1 MITTENLTV
10 RFGKE
15 ALFENVNIKFAPGN
29 CYGLIGA
36 NGAGKSTLIKLLL
49 KELEPTEGTIT
60 INNKKLNKIKRR
72 QIPKFRRNI
81 GVVFQ
86 DFRLLKDRNIYDNVA
101 FGLRNNVYSNV
112 YDLGVMEMMEEYG
125 FDEEEVDNVI
135 KYLAKFDRPRDVKK
149 AAIEYFKDLSV
160 TESIKE
166 ELKEIAK
173 EQAKAHNYKELLE
186 EILVRHDVA
195 VKLKGD
201 SYKDTV
207 KMMLEDTAELDV
219 YQKMLNRIS
228 KRQFKEEVIKNEV
241 TKALKL
247 VNLEGYE
254 KRQINQ
260 LSGGQMQRI
269 AIARA
274 IVNKPRI
281 LLLDEP
287 LSALDLKL
295 RKKMR
300 LELKELQQKLGITFI
315 FVTHDQEEAMVMSD
329 TIIVMNGGK
338 IQQIG
343 RPEDIYNTP
352 TNRFVA
358 SFIGEA
364 NIIPGVYSDKRRL
377 TMLNKTFKVSSLDL
391 EVGDKVYI
399 IVEKEDF
406 DVAPLESAKLIG
418 HVRSV
423 KFQVNSYIM
432 DVEVNG
438 TVIHVSSED
447 KFSVGDDCIAI
458 KSGTYDLALKYQQAS
473 SDILIENNLMADGH
487 GGVVFGSESSGGI
500 KNIIVRRCLFENT
513 DRGLR
518 IKTRRGRGN
527 VGQIDNIT
535 FDDIVM
541 NNVLTPFVINSYY
554 NMGPKGGHEEYVW
567 TTKALPVDEYTPV
580 LGAFHFSNMVCND
593 VSIAAGVFLGL
604 AEMPIKL
611 VSFEN
616 VSFSYNK
623 EALEGIPCMM
633 EHPYKMKRVGIFC
646 LNVEKLETKNVTFDG
661 VLGDEIIKEWTR

>member
-1 MITTENLTV
+1 MARTLVELKGIRKAYGDNVILEDFDMSINENEFVTLLGPSGCGKTTSLRIIGGFETMQEGQLLLDGEEIGMLPSHKRPINTV
-10 RFGKE
+10 FQRY
-15 ALFENVNIKFAPGN
+15 ALFPH
-29 CYGLIGA
+29 L
-36 NGAGKSTLIKLLL
+36 
-49 KELEPTEGTIT
+49 
-60 INNKKLNKIKRR
+60 
-72 QIPKFRRNI
+72 
-81 GVVFQ
+81 
-86 DFRLLKDRNIYDNVA
+86 NIYDNVA

-166 ELKEIAK
+166 ELKEITK

-377 TMLNKTFKVSSLDL
+377 TMLNKTFNVSSLDL

-447 KFSVGDDCIAI
+447 KFSVGDEIGFTISPNNIYVESITEKKEKILANYDGANILEGSFIGENVFNFLGADFDTYITTFEPGEHVNAVIRPEDFDLVLDDPDSAI
-458 KSGTYDLALKYQQAS
+458 LQ
-473 SDILIENNLMADGH
+473 
-487 GGVVFGSESSGGI
+487 GVVTKSVFTGI
-500 KNIIVRRCLFENT
+500 HFEMHVLCEGMDLLVEDYQNVE
-513 DRGLR
+513 
-518 IKTRRGRGN
+518 
-527 VGQIDNIT
+527 VGQRIGLKID
-535 FDDIVM
+535 
-541 NNVLTPFVINSYY
+541 SYEI
-554 NMGPKGGHEEYVW
+554 H
-567 TTKALPVDEYTPV
+567 
-580 LGAFHFSNMVCND
+580 
-593 VSIAAGVFLGL
+593 
-604 AEMPIKL
+604 
-611 VSFEN
+611 
-616 VSFSYNK
+616 
-623 EALEGIPCMM
+623 MM
-633 EHPYKMKRVGIFC
+633 KSE
-646 LNVEKLETKNVTFDG
+646 D
-661 VLGDEIIKEWTR
+661 

>member
-1 MITTENLTV
+1 MARTLVELKGIRKAYGDNVILEDFDMSINENEFVTLLGPSGCGKTTSLRIIGGFETMQEGQLLLDGEEIGMLPSHKRPINTV
-10 RFGKE
+10 FQRY
-15 ALFENVNIKFAPGN
+15 ALFPH
-29 CYGLIGA
+29 L
-36 NGAGKSTLIKLLL
+36 
-49 KELEPTEGTIT
+49 
-60 INNKKLNKIKRR
+60 
-72 QIPKFRRNI
+72 
-81 GVVFQ
+81 
-86 DFRLLKDRNIYDNVA
+86 NIYDNVA

-166 ELKEIAK
+166 ELKEITK

-438 TVIHVSSED
+438 AVIHVSSED
-447 KFSVGDDCIAI
+447 KFSVGDEIGFTISPNNIYVESITEKKEKILANYDGANILEGSFIGENVFNFLGADFDTYITTFEPGEHVNAVIRPEDFDLVLDDPDSAI
-458 KSGTYDLALKYQQAS
+458 LQ
-473 SDILIENNLMADGH
+473 
-487 GGVVFGSESSGGI
+487 GVVTKSVFTGI
-500 KNIIVRRCLFENT
+500 HFEMHVLCEGMDLLVEDYQNVE
-513 DRGLR
+513 
-518 IKTRRGRGN
+518 
-527 VGQIDNIT
+527 VGQRIGLKID
-535 FDDIVM
+535 
-541 NNVLTPFVINSYY
+541 SYEI
-554 NMGPKGGHEEYVW
+554 H
-567 TTKALPVDEYTPV
+567 
-580 LGAFHFSNMVCND
+580 
-593 VSIAAGVFLGL
+593 
-604 AEMPIKL
+604 
-611 VSFEN
+611 
-616 VSFSYNK
+616 
-623 EALEGIPCMM
+623 MM
-633 EHPYKMKRVGIFC
+633 KSE
-646 LNVEKLETKNVTFDG
+646 D
-661 VLGDEIIKEWTR
+661 

>member
-1 MITTENLTV
+1 MARTLVELKGIRKAYGDNVILEDFDMSINENEFVTLLGPSGCGKTTSLRIIGGFETMQEGQLLLDGEEIGMLPSHKRPINTV
-10 RFGKE
+10 FQRY
-15 ALFENVNIKFAPGN
+15 ALFPH
-29 CYGLIGA
+29 L
-36 NGAGKSTLIKLLL
+36 
-49 KELEPTEGTIT
+49 
-60 INNKKLNKIKRR
+60 
-72 QIPKFRRNI
+72 
-81 GVVFQ
+81 
-86 DFRLLKDRNIYDNVA
+86 NIYDNVA

-149 AAIEYFKDLSV
+149 AAIEYFKNLSV

-166 ELKEIAK
+166 ELKEITK

-186 EILVRHDVA
+186 EIIVRHDVA

-447 KFSVGDDCIAI
+447 KFSVGDEIGFTISPNNIYVESITEKKEKILANYDGANILEGSFIGENVFNFLGADFDTYITTFEPGEHVNAVIRPEDFDLVLDDPDSAI
-458 KSGTYDLALKYQQAS
+458 LQ
-473 SDILIENNLMADGH
+473 
-487 GGVVFGSESSGGI
+487 GVVTKSVFTGI
-500 KNIIVRRCLFENT
+500 HFEMHVLCEGMDLLVEDYQNVE
-513 DRGLR
+513 
-518 IKTRRGRGN
+518 
-527 VGQIDNIT
+527 VGQRIGLKID
-535 FDDIVM
+535 
-541 NNVLTPFVINSYY
+541 SYEI
-554 NMGPKGGHEEYVW
+554 H
-567 TTKALPVDEYTPV
+567 
-580 LGAFHFSNMVCND
+580 
-593 VSIAAGVFLGL
+593 
-604 AEMPIKL
+604 
-611 VSFEN
+611 
-616 VSFSYNK
+616 
-623 EALEGIPCMM
+623 MM
-633 EHPYKMKRVGIFC
+633 KSE
-646 LNVEKLETKNVTFDG
+646 D
-661 VLGDEIIKEWTR
+661 

>member
-1 MITTENLTV
+1 MARTLVELKGIRKAYGDNVILEDFDMSINENEFVTLLGPSGCGKTTSLRIIGGFETMQEGQLLLDGEEIGMLPSHKRPINTV
-10 RFGKE
+10 FQRY
-15 ALFENVNIKFAPGN
+15 ALFPH
-29 CYGLIGA
+29 L
-36 NGAGKSTLIKLLL
+36 
-49 KELEPTEGTIT
+49 
-60 INNKKLNKIKRR
+60 
-72 QIPKFRRNI
+72 
-81 GVVFQ
+81 
-86 DFRLLKDRNIYDNVA
+86 NIYDNVA

-166 ELKEIAK
+166 ELNEITK

-219 YQKMLNRIS
+219 YQKMLKRIS

-447 KFSVGDDCIAI
+447 KFSVGDEIGFTISPNNIYVESITEKKEKILANYDGANILEGSFIGENVFNFLGADFDTYITTFEPGEHVNAVIRPEDFDLVLDDPDSAI
-458 KSGTYDLALKYQQAS
+458 LQ
-473 SDILIENNLMADGH
+473 
-487 GGVVFGSESSGGI
+487 GVVTKSVFTGI
-500 KNIIVRRCLFENT
+500 HFEMHVLCEGMDLLVEDYQNVE
-513 DRGLR
+513 
-518 IKTRRGRGN
+518 
-527 VGQIDNIT
+527 VGQRIGLKID
-535 FDDIVM
+535 
-541 NNVLTPFVINSYY
+541 SYEI
-554 NMGPKGGHEEYVW
+554 H
-567 TTKALPVDEYTPV
+567 
-580 LGAFHFSNMVCND
+580 
-593 VSIAAGVFLGL
+593 
-604 AEMPIKL
+604 
-611 VSFEN
+611 
-616 VSFSYNK
+616 
-623 EALEGIPCMM
+623 MM
-633 EHPYKMKRVGIFC
+633 KSE
-646 LNVEKLETKNVTFDG
+646 D
-661 VLGDEIIKEWTR
+661 

>member
-1 MITTENLTV
+1 MARTLVELKGIRKAYGDNVILEDFDMSINENEFVTLLGPSGCGKTTSLRIIGGFETMQEGQLLLDGEEIGMLPSHKRPINTV
-10 RFGKE
+10 FQRY
-15 ALFENVNIKFAPGN
+15 ALFPH
-29 CYGLIGA
+29 L
-36 NGAGKSTLIKLLL
+36 
-49 KELEPTEGTIT
+49 
-60 INNKKLNKIKRR
+60 
-72 QIPKFRRNI
+72 
-81 GVVFQ
+81 
-86 DFRLLKDRNIYDNVA
+86 NIYDNVA

-166 ELKEIAK
+166 ELKEITK

-447 KFSVGDDCIAI
+447 KFSVGDEIGFTISPNNIYVESITEKKEKILANYDGANILEGSFIGENVFNFLGADFDTYITTFEPGEHVNAVIRPEDFDLVLDDPDSAI
-458 KSGTYDLALKYQQAS
+458 LQ
-473 SDILIENNLMADGH
+473 
-487 GGVVFGSESSGGI
+487 GVVTKTVFTGI
-500 KNIIVRRCLFENT
+500 HFEMHVLCEGMDLLVEDYQNVE
-513 DRGLR
+513 
-518 IKTRRGRGN
+518 
-527 VGQIDNIT
+527 VGQRIGLKID
-535 FDDIVM
+535 
-541 NNVLTPFVINSYY
+541 SYEI
-554 NMGPKGGHEEYVW
+554 H
-567 TTKALPVDEYTPV
+567 
-580 LGAFHFSNMVCND
+580 
-593 VSIAAGVFLGL
+593 
-604 AEMPIKL
+604 
-611 VSFEN
+611 
-616 VSFSYNK
+616 
-623 EALEGIPCMM
+623 MM
-633 EHPYKMKRVGIFC
+633 KSE
-646 LNVEKLETKNVTFDG
+646 D
-661 VLGDEIIKEWTR
+661 

>member
-1 MITTENLTV
+1 MARTLVELKGIRKAYGDNVILEDFDMSINENEFVTLLGPSGCGKTTSLRIIGGFETMQEGQLLLDGEEIGMLPSHKRPINTV
-10 RFGKE
+10 FQRY
-15 ALFENVNIKFAPGN
+15 ALFPH
-29 CYGLIGA
+29 L
-36 NGAGKSTLIKLLL
+36 
-49 KELEPTEGTIT
+49 
-60 INNKKLNKIKRR
+60 
-72 QIPKFRRNI
+72 
-81 GVVFQ
+81 
-86 DFRLLKDRNIYDNVA
+86 NIYDNVA

-166 ELKEIAK
+166 ELKEITK
-173 EQAKAHNYKELLE
+173 KQAKAHNYKELLE

-228 KRQFKEEVIKNEV
+228 KRQFKENVIKNEV

-447 KFSVGDDCIAI
+447 KFSVGDEIGFTISPNNIYVESITEKKEKILANYDGANILEGSFIGENVFNFLGADFDTYITTFEPGEHVNAVIRPEDFDLVLDDPDSAI
-458 KSGTYDLALKYQQAS
+458 LQ
-473 SDILIENNLMADGH
+473 
-487 GGVVFGSESSGGI
+487 GVVTKSVFTGI
-500 KNIIVRRCLFENT
+500 HFEMHVLCEGMDLLVEDYQNVE
-513 DRGLR
+513 
-518 IKTRRGRGN
+518 
-527 VGQIDNIT
+527 VGQRIGLKID
-535 FDDIVM
+535 
-541 NNVLTPFVINSYY
+541 SYEI
-554 NMGPKGGHEEYVW
+554 H
-567 TTKALPVDEYTPV
+567 
-580 LGAFHFSNMVCND
+580 
-593 VSIAAGVFLGL
+593 
-604 AEMPIKL
+604 
-611 VSFEN
+611 
-616 VSFSYNK
+616 
-623 EALEGIPCMM
+623 MM
-633 EHPYKMKRVGIFC
+633 KSE
-646 LNVEKLETKNVTFDG
+646 D
-661 VLGDEIIKEWTR
+661 

>member
-1 MITTENLTV
+1 MARTLVELKGIRKAYGDNVILEDFDMSINENEFVTLLGPSGCGKTTSLRIIGGFETMQEGQLLLDGEEIGMLPSHKRPINTV
-10 RFGKE
+10 FQRY
-15 ALFENVNIKFAPGN
+15 ALFPH
-29 CYGLIGA
+29 L
-36 NGAGKSTLIKLLL
+36 
-49 KELEPTEGTIT
+49 
-60 INNKKLNKIKRR
+60 
-72 QIPKFRRNI
+72 
-81 GVVFQ
+81 
-86 DFRLLKDRNIYDNVA
+86 NIYDNVA

-166 ELKEIAK
+166 ELKEITK

-447 KFSVGDDCIAI
+447 KFSVSDEIGFTISPNNIYVESITEKKEKILANYDGANILEGSFIGENVFNFLGADFDTYITTFEPGEHVNAVIRPEDFDLVLDDPDSAI
-458 KSGTYDLALKYQQAS
+458 LQ
-473 SDILIENNLMADGH
+473 
-487 GGVVFGSESSGGI
+487 GVVTKSVFTGI
-500 KNIIVRRCLFENT
+500 HFEMHVLCEGMDLLVEDYQNVE
-513 DRGLR
+513 
-518 IKTRRGRGN
+518 
-527 VGQIDNIT
+527 VGQRIGLKID
-535 FDDIVM
+535 
-541 NNVLTPFVINSYY
+541 SYEI
-554 NMGPKGGHEEYVW
+554 H
-567 TTKALPVDEYTPV
+567 
-580 LGAFHFSNMVCND
+580 
-593 VSIAAGVFLGL
+593 
-604 AEMPIKL
+604 
-611 VSFEN
+611 
-616 VSFSYNK
+616 
-623 EALEGIPCMM
+623 MM
-633 EHPYKMKRVGIFC
+633 KSE
-646 LNVEKLETKNVTFDG
+646 D
-661 VLGDEIIKEWTR
+661 

>member
-1 MITTENLTV
+1 MARTLVELKGIRKAYGDNVILEDFDMSINENEFVTLLGPSGCGKTTSLRIIGGFETMQEGQLLLDGEEIGMLPSHKRPINTV
-10 RFGKE
+10 FQRY
-15 ALFENVNIKFAPGN
+15 ALFPH
-29 CYGLIGA
+29 L
-36 NGAGKSTLIKLLL
+36 
-49 KELEPTEGTIT
+49 
-60 INNKKLNKIKRR
+60 
-72 QIPKFRRNI
+72 
-81 GVVFQ
+81 
-86 DFRLLKDRNIYDNVA
+86 NIYDNVA

-149 AAIEYFKDLSV
+149 AAIEYFEDLSV

-166 ELKEIAK
+166 ELKEITK

-228 KRQFKEEVIKNEV
+228 KCQFKEEVIKNEV

-447 KFSVGDDCIAI
+447 KFSVGDEIGFTISPNNIYVESITEKKEKILANYDGANILEGSFIGENVFNFLGADFDTYITTFEPGEHVNAVIRPEDFDLVLDDPDSAI
-458 KSGTYDLALKYQQAS
+458 LQ
-473 SDILIENNLMADGH
+473 
-487 GGVVFGSESSGGI
+487 GVVTKSVFTGI
-500 KNIIVRRCLFENT
+500 HFEMHVLCEGMDLLVEDYQNVE
-513 DRGLR
+513 
-518 IKTRRGRGN
+518 
-527 VGQIDNIT
+527 VGQRIGLKID
-535 FDDIVM
+535 
-541 NNVLTPFVINSYY
+541 SYEI
-554 NMGPKGGHEEYVW
+554 H
-567 TTKALPVDEYTPV
+567 
-580 LGAFHFSNMVCND
+580 
-593 VSIAAGVFLGL
+593 
-604 AEMPIKL
+604 
-611 VSFEN
+611 
-616 VSFSYNK
+616 
-623 EALEGIPCMM
+623 MM
-633 EHPYKMKRVGIFC
+633 KSE
-646 LNVEKLETKNVTFDG
+646 D
-661 VLGDEIIKEWTR
+661 

>member
-1 MITTENLTV
+1 MARTLVELKGIRKAYGDNVILEDFDMSINENEFVTLLGPSGCGKTTSLRIIGGFETMQEGQLLLDGEEIGMLPSHKRPINTV
-10 RFGKE
+10 FQRY
-15 ALFENVNIKFAPGN
+15 ALFPH
-29 CYGLIGA
+29 L
-36 NGAGKSTLIKLLL
+36 
-49 KELEPTEGTIT
+49 
-60 INNKKLNKIKRR
+60 
-72 QIPKFRRNI
+72 
-81 GVVFQ
+81 
-86 DFRLLKDRNIYDNVA
+86 NIYDNVA

-149 AAIEYFKDLSV
+149 TAIEYFKDLSV

-166 ELKEIAK
+166 ELKEITK

-329 TIIVMNGGK
+329 TIIVMNCGK

-447 KFSVGDDCIAI
+447 KFSVGDEIGFTISPNNIYVESITEKKEKILANYDGANILEGSFIGENVFNFLGADFDTYITTFEPGEHVNAVIRPEDFDLVLDDPDSAI
-458 KSGTYDLALKYQQAS
+458 LQ
-473 SDILIENNLMADGH
+473 
-487 GGVVFGSESSGGI
+487 GVVTKSVFTGI
-500 KNIIVRRCLFENT
+500 HFEMHVLCEGMDLLVEDYQNVE
-513 DRGLR
+513 
-518 IKTRRGRGN
+518 
-527 VGQIDNIT
+527 VGQRIGLKID
-535 FDDIVM
+535 
-541 NNVLTPFVINSYY
+541 SYEI
-554 NMGPKGGHEEYVW
+554 H
-567 TTKALPVDEYTPV
+567 
-580 LGAFHFSNMVCND
+580 
-593 VSIAAGVFLGL
+593 
-604 AEMPIKL
+604 
-611 VSFEN
+611 
-616 VSFSYNK
+616 
-623 EALEGIPCMM
+623 MM
-633 EHPYKMKRVGIFC
+633 KSE
-646 LNVEKLETKNVTFDG
+646 D
-661 VLGDEIIKEWTR
+661 

>member
-1 MITTENLTV
+1 MARTLVELKGIRKAYGDNVILEDFDMSINENEFVTLLGPSGCGKTTSLRIIGGFETMQEGQLLLDGEEIGMLPSHKRPINTV
-10 RFGKE
+10 FQRY
-15 ALFENVNIKFAPGN
+15 ALFPH
-29 CYGLIGA
+29 L
-36 NGAGKSTLIKLLL
+36 
-49 KELEPTEGTIT
+49 
-60 INNKKLNKIKRR
+60 
-72 QIPKFRRNI
+72 
-81 GVVFQ
+81 
-86 DFRLLKDRNIYDNVA
+86 NIYDNVA

-135 KYLAKFDRPRDVKK
+135 KYLAKFDKPRDVRK

-166 ELKEIAK
+166 ELKEITK
-173 EQAKAHNYKELLE
+173 EQARAHNYKELLS
-186 EILVRHDVA
+186 EIIARHDVT
-195 VKLKGD
+195 VELKGD

-207 KMMLEDTAELDV
+207 NKMLEEIAELDV
-219 YQKMLNRIS
+219 YQKMLDRIS
-228 KRQFKEEVIKNEV
+228 KRTFKEEVIKNEV

-391 EVGDKVYI
+391 EPGDKVYI

-406 DVAPLESAKLIG
+406 DVAPIESAKLIG
-418 HVRSV
+418 RVKSV

-432 DVEVNG
+432 DVELNG
-438 TVIHVSSED
+438 TIIHVSSED
-447 KFSVGDDCIAI
+447 KFAV
-458 KSGTYDLALKYQQAS
+458 
-473 SDILIENNLMADGH
+473 
-487 GGVVFGSESSGGI
+487 
-500 KNIIVRRCLFENT
+500 
-513 DRGLR
+513 
-518 IKTRRGRGN
+518 
-527 VGQIDNIT
+527 
-535 FDDIVM
+535 
-541 NNVLTPFVINSYY
+541 
-554 NMGPKGGHEEYVW
+554 
-567 TTKALPVDEYTPV
+567 
-580 LGAFHFSNMVCND
+580 
-593 VSIAAGVFLGL
+593 
-604 AEMPIKL
+604 
-611 VSFEN
+611 
-616 VSFSYNK
+616 
-623 EALEGIPCMM
+623 
-633 EHPYKMKRVGIFC
+633 
-646 LNVEKLETKNVTFDG
+646 
-661 VLGDEIIKEWTR
+661 GDEIGFTISPNNIYVESITEKKEKILANYDGANILEGTFVGDNVFNFLGADFDTYITTFEPGEHVNAVIRPEDFDLVLDDPDSAILQGIVTKSVFTGIHFEMHVLCEGMDLLVEDYQNVEVGQRIGLKIDSYEIHMMKSEE

>member
-1 MITTENLTV
+1 MARTLVELKGIRKAYGDNVILEDFDMSINENEFVTLLGPSGCGKTTSLRIIGGFETMQEGQLLLDGEEIGMLPSHKRPINTV
-10 RFGKE
+10 FQRY
-15 ALFENVNIKFAPGN
+15 ALFPH
-29 CYGLIGA
+29 L
-36 NGAGKSTLIKLLL
+36 
-49 KELEPTEGTIT
+49 
-60 INNKKLNKIKRR
+60 
-72 QIPKFRRNI
+72 
-81 GVVFQ
+81 
-86 DFRLLKDRNIYDNVA
+86 NIYDNVA

-166 ELKEIAK
+166 ELKEITK

-186 EILVRHDVA
+186 EIIVRHDVA

-447 KFSVGDDCIAI
+447 KFSVGDEIGFTISPNNIYVESITEKKEKILANYDGANILEGSFIGENVFNFLGADFDTYITTFEPGEHVNAVIRPEDFDLVLDDPDSAI
-458 KSGTYDLALKYQQAS
+458 LQ
-473 SDILIENNLMADGH
+473 
-487 GGVVFGSESSGGI
+487 GVVTKSVFTGI
-500 KNIIVRRCLFENT
+500 HFEMHVLCEGMDLLVEDYQNVEVGQ
-513 DRGLR
+513 RIGLR
-518 IKTRRGRGN
+518 LI
-527 VGQIDNIT
+527 
-535 FDDIVM
+535 
-541 NNVLTPFVINSYY
+541 L
-554 NMGPKGGHEEYVW
+554 
-567 TTKALPVDEYTPV
+567 
-580 LGAFHFSNMVCND
+580 
-593 VSIAAGVFLGL
+593 
-604 AEMPIKL
+604 
-611 VSFEN
+611 
-616 VSFSYNK
+616 
-623 EALEGIPCMM
+623 
-633 EHPYKMKRVGIFC
+633 MKFI
-646 LNVEKLETKNVTFDG
+646 
-661 VLGDEIIKEWTR
+661 

>member
-1 MITTENLTV
+1 MARTLVELKGIRKAYGDNVILEDFDMSINENEFVTLLGPSGCGKTTSLRIIGGFETMQEGQLLLDGEEIGMLPSHKRPINTV
-10 RFGKE
+10 FQRY
-15 ALFENVNIKFAPGN
+15 ALFPH
-29 CYGLIGA
+29 L
-36 NGAGKSTLIKLLL
+36 
-49 KELEPTEGTIT
+49 
-60 INNKKLNKIKRR
+60 
-72 QIPKFRRNI
+72 
-81 GVVFQ
+81 
-86 DFRLLKDRNIYDNVA
+86 NIYDNVA

-125 FDEEEVDNVI
+125 FDEEEIDNVI
-135 KYLAKFDRPRDVKK
+135 KYLAKFDKPRDVRK

-166 ELKEIAK
+166 ELKEITK

-447 KFSVGDDCIAI
+447 KFSVGDEIGFTISPNNIYVESITEKKEKILANYDGANILEGSFIGENVFNFLGADFDTYITTFEPGEHVNAVIRPEDFDLVLDDPDSAI
-458 KSGTYDLALKYQQAS
+458 LQ
-473 SDILIENNLMADGH
+473 
-487 GGVVFGSESSGGI
+487 GVVTKSVFTGI
-500 KNIIVRRCLFENT
+500 HFEMHVLCEGMDLLVEDYQNVE
-513 DRGLR
+513 
-518 IKTRRGRGN
+518 
-527 VGQIDNIT
+527 VGQRIGLKID
-535 FDDIVM
+535 
-541 NNVLTPFVINSYY
+541 SYEI
-554 NMGPKGGHEEYVW
+554 H
-567 TTKALPVDEYTPV
+567 
-580 LGAFHFSNMVCND
+580 
-593 VSIAAGVFLGL
+593 
-604 AEMPIKL
+604 
-611 VSFEN
+611 
-616 VSFSYNK
+616 
-623 EALEGIPCMM
+623 MM
-633 EHPYKMKRVGIFC
+633 KSE
-646 LNVEKLETKNVTFDG
+646 D
-661 VLGDEIIKEWTR
+661 

>member
-1 MITTENLTV
+1 MARTLVELKGIRKAYGDNVILEDFDMSINENEFVTLLGPSGCGKTTSLRIIGGFETMQEGQLLLDGEEIGMLPSHKRPINTV
-10 RFGKE
+10 FQRY
-15 ALFENVNIKFAPGN
+15 ALFPH
-29 CYGLIGA
+29 L
-36 NGAGKSTLIKLLL
+36 
-49 KELEPTEGTIT
+49 
-60 INNKKLNKIKRR
+60 
-72 QIPKFRRNI
+72 
-81 GVVFQ
+81 
-86 DFRLLKDRNIYDNVA
+86 NIYDNVA

-166 ELKEIAK
+166 ELKEITK

-207 KMMLEDTAELDV
+207 KMMLEDTVELDV

-447 KFSVGDDCIAI
+447 KFSVGDEIGFTISPNNIYVESITEKKEKILANYDGANILEGSFIGENVFNFLGADFDTYITTFEPGEHVNAVIRPEDFDLVLDDPDSAI
-458 KSGTYDLALKYQQAS
+458 LQ
-473 SDILIENNLMADGH
+473 
-487 GGVVFGSESSGGI
+487 GVVTKSVFTGI
-500 KNIIVRRCLFENT
+500 HFEMHVLCEGMDLLVEDYQNVE
-513 DRGLR
+513 
-518 IKTRRGRGN
+518 
-527 VGQIDNIT
+527 VGQRIGLKID
-535 FDDIVM
+535 
-541 NNVLTPFVINSYY
+541 SYEI
-554 NMGPKGGHEEYVW
+554 H
-567 TTKALPVDEYTPV
+567 
-580 LGAFHFSNMVCND
+580 
-593 VSIAAGVFLGL
+593 
-604 AEMPIKL
+604 
-611 VSFEN
+611 
-616 VSFSYNK
+616 
-623 EALEGIPCMM
+623 MM
-633 EHPYKMKRVGIFC
+633 KSE
-646 LNVEKLETKNVTFDG
+646 D
-661 VLGDEIIKEWTR
+661 

>member
-1 MITTENLTV
+1 MARTLVELKGIRKAYGDNVILEDFNMSINENEFVTLLGPSGCGKTTSLRIIGGFETMQEGQLLLDGEEIGILPSHKRPINTV
-10 RFGKE
+10 FQRY
-15 ALFENVNIKFAPGN
+15 ALFPH
-29 CYGLIGA
+29 L
-36 NGAGKSTLIKLLL
+36 
-49 KELEPTEGTIT
+49 
-60 INNKKLNKIKRR
+60 
-72 QIPKFRRNI
+72 
-81 GVVFQ
+81 
-86 DFRLLKDRNIYDNVA
+86 NIYDNVA

-135 KYLAKFDRPRDVKK
+135 KYLSKFDKPRDVRK

-166 ELKEIAK
+166 EITSITK
-173 EQAKAHNYKELLE
+173 EQSRAHNYKELLK
-186 EILVRHDVA
+186 EILIKHDVS
-195 VKLKGD
+195 VELKGD
-201 SYKDTV
+201 SYKETV
-207 KMMLEDTAELDV
+207 KMMLDETAELDV

-228 KRQFKEEVIKNEV
+228 KRTFKEEVIKNEV

-391 EVGDKVYI
+391 EAGDKVYI

-406 DVAPLESAKLIG
+406 DVAPIESAKLIG
-418 HVRSV
+418 RVKSV
-423 KFQVNSYIM
+423 KFQVNAYDM
-432 DVEVNG
+432 DVEVAG
-438 TVIHVSSED
+438 TMIHVSSED
-447 KFSVGDDCIAI
+447 KFAV
-458 KSGTYDLALKYQQAS
+458 
-473 SDILIENNLMADGH
+473 
-487 GGVVFGSESSGGI
+487 
-500 KNIIVRRCLFENT
+500 
-513 DRGLR
+513 
-518 IKTRRGRGN
+518 
-527 VGQIDNIT
+527 
-535 FDDIVM
+535 
-541 NNVLTPFVINSYY
+541 
-554 NMGPKGGHEEYVW
+554 
-567 TTKALPVDEYTPV
+567 
-580 LGAFHFSNMVCND
+580 
-593 VSIAAGVFLGL
+593 
-604 AEMPIKL
+604 
-611 VSFEN
+611 
-616 VSFSYNK
+616 
-623 EALEGIPCMM
+623 
-633 EHPYKMKRVGIFC
+633 
-646 LNVEKLETKNVTFDG
+646 
-661 VLGDEIIKEWTR
+661 GDEIGFTISPNNIYVESITEKKEKILANYDGANILEGTFVGENVFNFLGADFDTYITTFEPGEEVNAVIRPEDFDLVLDDPDSAILQGVVTKSVFTGIHFEMHVLCEGMDLLVEDYQNVEVGQRIGLKIDSYEIHMMKSEE

>member
-1 MITTENLTV
+1 MARTLVELKGIRKAYGDNVILEDFDMSINENEFVTLLGPSGCGKTTSLRIIGGFETMQEGQLLLDGEEIGMLPSHKRPINTV
-10 RFGKE
+10 FQRY
-15 ALFENVNIKFAPGN
+15 ALFPH
-29 CYGLIGA
+29 L
-36 NGAGKSTLIKLLL
+36 
-49 KELEPTEGTIT
+49 
-60 INNKKLNKIKRR
+60 
-72 QIPKFRRNI
+72 
-81 GVVFQ
+81 
-86 DFRLLKDRNIYDNVA
+86 NIYDNVA

-166 ELKEIAK
+166 ELKEITK

-406 DVAPLESAKLIG
+406 DVAPLESGKLIG

-447 KFSVGDDCIAI
+447 KFSVGDEIGFTISPNNIYVESITEKKEKILANYDGANILEGSFIGENVFNFLGADFDTYITTFEPGEHVNAVIRPEDFDLVLDDPDSAI
-458 KSGTYDLALKYQQAS
+458 LQ
-473 SDILIENNLMADGH
+473 
-487 GGVVFGSESSGGI
+487 GVVTKSVFTGI
-500 KNIIVRRCLFENT
+500 HFEMHVLCEGMDLLVEDYQNVE
-513 DRGLR
+513 
-518 IKTRRGRGN
+518 
-527 VGQIDNIT
+527 VGQRIGLKID
-535 FDDIVM
+535 
-541 NNVLTPFVINSYY
+541 SYEI
-554 NMGPKGGHEEYVW
+554 H
-567 TTKALPVDEYTPV
+567 
-580 LGAFHFSNMVCND
+580 
-593 VSIAAGVFLGL
+593 
-604 AEMPIKL
+604 
-611 VSFEN
+611 
-616 VSFSYNK
+616 
-623 EALEGIPCMM
+623 MM
-633 EHPYKMKRVGIFC
+633 KSE
-646 LNVEKLETKNVTFDG
+646 D
-661 VLGDEIIKEWTR
+661 

>member
-1 MITTENLTV
+1 MARTLVELKGIRKAYGDNVILEDFDMSINENEFVTLLGPSGCGKTTSLRIIGGFETMQEGQLLLDGEEIGMLPSHKRPINTV
-10 RFGKE
+10 FQRY
-15 ALFENVNIKFAPGN
+15 ALFPH
-29 CYGLIGA
+29 L
-36 NGAGKSTLIKLLL
+36 
-49 KELEPTEGTIT
+49 
-60 INNKKLNKIKRR
+60 
-72 QIPKFRRNI
+72 
-81 GVVFQ
+81 
-86 DFRLLKDRNIYDNVA
+86 NIYDNVA

-166 ELKEIAK
+166 ELKEITK

-207 KMMLEDTAELDV
+207 KMMLEDTAVLDV

-447 KFSVGDDCIAI
+447 KFSVGDEIGFTISPNNIYVESITEKKEKILANYDGANILEGSFIGENVFNFLGADFDTYITTFEPGEHVNAVIRPEDFDLVLDDPDSAI
-458 KSGTYDLALKYQQAS
+458 LQ
-473 SDILIENNLMADGH
+473 
-487 GGVVFGSESSGGI
+487 GVVTKSVFTGI
-500 KNIIVRRCLFENT
+500 HFEMHVLCEGMDLLVEDYQNVE
-513 DRGLR
+513 
-518 IKTRRGRGN
+518 
-527 VGQIDNIT
+527 VGQRIGLKID
-535 FDDIVM
+535 
-541 NNVLTPFVINSYY
+541 SYEI
-554 NMGPKGGHEEYVW
+554 H
-567 TTKALPVDEYTPV
+567 
-580 LGAFHFSNMVCND
+580 
-593 VSIAAGVFLGL
+593 
-604 AEMPIKL
+604 
-611 VSFEN
+611 
-616 VSFSYNK
+616 
-623 EALEGIPCMM
+623 MM
-633 EHPYKMKRVGIFC
+633 KSE
-646 LNVEKLETKNVTFDG
+646 D
-661 VLGDEIIKEWTR
+661 

>member
-1 MITTENLTV
+1 MARTLVELKGIRKAYGDNVILEDFDMSINENEFVTLLGPSGCGKTTSLRIIGGFETMQEGQLLLDGEEIGMLPSHKRPINTV
-10 RFGKE
+10 FQRY
-15 ALFENVNIKFAPGN
+15 ALFPH
-29 CYGLIGA
+29 L
-36 NGAGKSTLIKLLL
+36 
-49 KELEPTEGTIT
+49 
-60 INNKKLNKIKRR
+60 
-72 QIPKFRRNI
+72 
-81 GVVFQ
+81 
-86 DFRLLKDRNIYDNVA
+86 NIYDNVA

-135 KYLAKFDRPRDVKK
+135 KYLAKFDKPRDVRK

-166 ELKEIAK
+166 ELKEITK
-173 EQAKAHNYKELLE
+173 EQARAHNYKELLS
-186 EILVRHDVA
+186 EIIARHDVT
-195 VKLKGD
+195 VELKGD

-207 KMMLEDTAELDV
+207 NKMLEETAELDV
-219 YQKMLNRIS
+219 YQKMLDRIS
-228 KRQFKEEVIKNEV
+228 KRTFKEEVIKNEV

-329 TIIVMNGGK
+329 TIIVINGGK

-391 EVGDKVYI
+391 EPGDKVYI

-406 DVAPLESAKLIG
+406 DVAPIESAKLIG
-418 HVRSV
+418 RVKSV

-432 DVEVNG
+432 DVELNG
-438 TVIHVSSED
+438 TISPNNIYVESITEKKEKILANYD
-447 KFSVGDDCIAI
+447 GANILEGTFVGDNVFNFLGADFDTYITTFEPGEHVNAVIRPEDFDLVLDDPDSAI
-458 KSGTYDLALKYQQAS
+458 LQGIVTKSVFTGIHFEMHVLCEGMDLLVEDYQNV
-473 SDILIENNLMADGH
+473 E
-487 GGVVFGSESSGGI
+487 
-500 KNIIVRRCLFENT
+500 
-513 DRGLR
+513 
-518 IKTRRGRGN
+518 
-527 VGQIDNIT
+527 VGQRIGLKID
-535 FDDIVM
+535 
-541 NNVLTPFVINSYY
+541 SYEIH
-554 NMGPKGGHEEYVW
+554 MMKSEE
-567 TTKALPVDEYTPV
+567 
-580 LGAFHFSNMVCND
+580 
-593 VSIAAGVFLGL
+593 
-604 AEMPIKL
+604 
-611 VSFEN
+611 
-616 VSFSYNK
+616 
-623 EALEGIPCMM
+623 
-633 EHPYKMKRVGIFC
+633 
-646 LNVEKLETKNVTFDG
+646 
-661 VLGDEIIKEWTR
+661 

>member
-1 MITTENLTV
+1 MARTLVELKGIRKAYGDNVILEDFDMSINENEFVTLLGPSGCGKTTSLRIIGGFETMQEGQLLLDGEEIGMLPSHKRPINTV
-10 RFGKE
+10 FQRY
-15 ALFENVNIKFAPGN
+15 ALFPH
-29 CYGLIGA
+29 
-36 NGAGKSTLIKLLL
+36 
-49 KELEPTEGTIT
+49 
-60 INNKKLNKIKRR
+60 LNT
-72 QIPKFRRNI
+72 
-81 GVVFQ
+81 
-86 DFRLLKDRNIYDNVA
+86 YDNVA

-166 ELKEIAK
+166 ELKEITK

-186 EILVRHDVA
+186 EIIVRHDVA

-201 SYKDTV
+201 SYKDTA

-447 KFSVGDDCIAI
+447 KFSVGDEIGFTISPNNIYVESITEKKEKILANYDGANILEGSFIGENVFNFLGADFDTYITTFEPGEHVNAVIRPEDFDLVLDDPDSAI
-458 KSGTYDLALKYQQAS
+458 LQ
-473 SDILIENNLMADGH
+473 
-487 GGVVFGSESSGGI
+487 GVVTKSVFTGI
-500 KNIIVRRCLFENT
+500 HFEMHVLCEGMDLLVEDYQNVE
-513 DRGLR
+513 
-518 IKTRRGRGN
+518 
-527 VGQIDNIT
+527 VGQRIGLKID
-535 FDDIVM
+535 
-541 NNVLTPFVINSYY
+541 SYEI
-554 NMGPKGGHEEYVW
+554 H
-567 TTKALPVDEYTPV
+567 
-580 LGAFHFSNMVCND
+580 
-593 VSIAAGVFLGL
+593 
-604 AEMPIKL
+604 
-611 VSFEN
+611 
-616 VSFSYNK
+616 
-623 EALEGIPCMM
+623 MM
-633 EHPYKMKRVGIFC
+633 KSE
-646 LNVEKLETKNVTFDG
+646 D
-661 VLGDEIIKEWTR
+661 

>member
-1 MITTENLTV
+1 MARTLVELKGIRKAYGDNVILEDFDMSINENEFVTLLGPSGCGKTTSLRIIGGFETMQEGQLLLDGEEIGMLPSHKRPINTV
-10 RFGKE
+10 FQRY
-15 ALFENVNIKFAPGN
+15 ALFPH
-29 CYGLIGA
+29 L
-36 NGAGKSTLIKLLL
+36 
-49 KELEPTEGTIT
+49 
-60 INNKKLNKIKRR
+60 
-72 QIPKFRRNI
+72 
-81 GVVFQ
+81 
-86 DFRLLKDRNIYDNVA
+86 NIYDNVA

-166 ELKEIAK
+166 EIKEITK

-186 EILVRHDVA
+186 EILLRHDVT
-195 VKLKGD
+195 VNLKGD

-219 YQKMLNRIS
+219 YQKMLKRIS

-418 HVRSV
+418 HVKSV

-447 KFSVGDDCIAI
+447 KFAI
-458 KSGTYDLALKYQQAS
+458 
-473 SDILIENNLMADGH
+473 
-487 GGVVFGSESSGGI
+487 
-500 KNIIVRRCLFENT
+500 
-513 DRGLR
+513 
-518 IKTRRGRGN
+518 
-527 VGQIDNIT
+527 
-535 FDDIVM
+535 
-541 NNVLTPFVINSYY
+541 
-554 NMGPKGGHEEYVW
+554 
-567 TTKALPVDEYTPV
+567 
-580 LGAFHFSNMVCND
+580 
-593 VSIAAGVFLGL
+593 
-604 AEMPIKL
+604 
-611 VSFEN
+611 
-616 VSFSYNK
+616 
-623 EALEGIPCMM
+623 
-633 EHPYKMKRVGIFC
+633 
-646 LNVEKLETKNVTFDG
+646 
-661 VLGDEIIKEWTR
+661 GDEIGFTISPNNIYVESITEKKEKILANYDGANILEGSFVGENVFNFLGADFDTYITTFEPGEHVNAVIRPEDFDLVLDDPDSAILQGVVIKSVFTGIHFEMHVLCEGMDLLVEDYQNVEVGQRIGLKIDSYEIHMMKSED

>member
-1 MITTENLTV
+1 MARTLVELKGIRKAYGDNVILEDFDMSINENEFVTLLGPSGCGKTTSLRIIGGFETMQEGQLLLDGEEIGMLPSHKRPINTV
-10 RFGKE
+10 FQRY
-15 ALFENVNIKFAPGN
+15 ALFPH
-29 CYGLIGA
+29 L
-36 NGAGKSTLIKLLL
+36 
-49 KELEPTEGTIT
+49 
-60 INNKKLNKIKRR
+60 
-72 QIPKFRRNI
+72 
-81 GVVFQ
+81 
-86 DFRLLKDRNIYDNVA
+86 NIYDNVA

-166 ELKEIAK
+166 ELKEITK

-343 RPEDIYNTP
+343 RSEDIYNTP

-447 KFSVGDDCIAI
+447 KFSVGDEIGFTISPNNIYVESITEKKEKILANYDGANILEGSFIGENVFNFLGADFDTYITTFEPGEHVNAVIRPEDFDLVLDDPDSAI
-458 KSGTYDLALKYQQAS
+458 LQ
-473 SDILIENNLMADGH
+473 
-487 GGVVFGSESSGGI
+487 GVVTKSVFTGI
-500 KNIIVRRCLFENT
+500 HFEMHVLCEGMDLLVEDYQNVE
-513 DRGLR
+513 
-518 IKTRRGRGN
+518 
-527 VGQIDNIT
+527 VGQRIGLKID
-535 FDDIVM
+535 
-541 NNVLTPFVINSYY
+541 SYEI
-554 NMGPKGGHEEYVW
+554 H
-567 TTKALPVDEYTPV
+567 
-580 LGAFHFSNMVCND
+580 
-593 VSIAAGVFLGL
+593 
-604 AEMPIKL
+604 
-611 VSFEN
+611 
-616 VSFSYNK
+616 
-623 EALEGIPCMM
+623 MM
-633 EHPYKMKRVGIFC
+633 KSE
-646 LNVEKLETKNVTFDG
+646 D
-661 VLGDEIIKEWTR
+661 